1 MQGLADD
8 LAHRGYAAWNVE
20 YRRVGPLAGG
30 GYPNT
35 LLDVAA
41 AIDHLAAIAGEQRLD
56 LARVG
61 VVGHS
66 AGGLLTL
73 WAAARGTLPPGAPGA
88 DPVVK
93 PAVFIA
99 QAGVADLRLGYSMGL
114 GAGAIPAFVGGTP
127 DEVPERYAVA
137 SAIERVPLG
146 VRHVLVHGTRDEH
159 VPVDLARSYYKAA
172 HDAGDDVE
180 LIELDCDH
188 MALID
193 PHHASWQVVVD
204 HLP

>member
-1 MQGLADD
+1 
-8 LAHRGYAAWNVE
+8 
-20 YRRVGPLAGG
+20 
-30 GYPNT
+30 
-35 LLDVAA
+35 
-41 AIDHLAAIAGEQRLD
+41 
-56 LARVG
+56 
-61 VVGHS
+61 
-66 AGGLLTL
+66 
-73 WAAARGTLPPGAPGA
+73 
-88 DPVVK
+88 
-93 PAVFIA
+93 
-99 QAGVADLRLGYSMGL
+99 
-114 GAGAIPAFVGGTP
+114 VGGTP